1 MVGTQPAFPGD
12 RCSAIDSDGALL
24 MNRLKQD
31 ESSDDLPGRV
41 KITVKETLRS
51 ARRLVVAVVGGTLLL
66 IGGVM
71 MVGPGPAMVVIPL
84 ALAILAAEFAWARRL
99 LRRVKAQLPEQLGG
113 RQKESEVADD
123 RGKGQRDAAKMDRH

>member
-1 MVGTQPAFPGD
+1 
-12 RCSAIDSDGALL
+12 